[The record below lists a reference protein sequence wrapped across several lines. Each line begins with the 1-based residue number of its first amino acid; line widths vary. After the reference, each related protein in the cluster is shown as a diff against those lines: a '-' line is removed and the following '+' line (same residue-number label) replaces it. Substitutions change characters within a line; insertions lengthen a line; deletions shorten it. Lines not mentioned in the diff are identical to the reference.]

1 MNRIDVLPMDKDTE
15 GAILS
20 RLILWPNDRDEIF
33 DYTQPDDF
41 NATRHRLVYL
51 AAHKLHHAGVDFDL
65 NAIVATL
72 KDDGKLSTVGG
83 AHKVA
88 EIIDYPM
95 SQDITHDSSRLRG
108 LSLRR
113 RLITAGTRIA
123 QTAERLDVPADE
135 ALEQAQGMI
144 LELSQSNLNS
154 QSVTVAESLQC
165 VIESSEAAYREGGKI
180 SKIQTGLIDWD
191 RTTGGLGKKQ
201 LILIAARPGMG
212 KTALA
217 INNIAVKAAK
227 DSYPVHIFSFEMSSD
242 EITYRMLA
250 AETGI
255 PTDRIEQGKLSDDE
269 WHEVTRA
276 AGKLHDLPITIE
288 DVSGITY
295 SEVWRRARRVQAR
308 RKTALVVVDYIQL
321 VRGDKKNGR
330 VEEVSSVSRALKV
343 LAKELCVPVVAACQ
357 LNRGIENRTDQ
368 TPKLS
373 DLRESGSLEQ
383 DADIV
388 TFISPGE
395 IEGTM
400 TLRTEKHR
408 NGPRGRAEVIFFKER
423 MLFESMA

>member
-1 MNRIDVLPMDKDTE
+1 MNRDLVLPNDENTE
-15 GAILS
+15 SAILC
-20 RLILWPNDRDEIF
+20 RLIVWPNDRDEIF
-33 DYTQPDDF
+33 DHTQPDDF
-41 NATRHRLVYL
+41 YTTLHRLVYL
-51 AAHKLHHAGVDFDL
+51 VAHKLHHAGVNFDL
-65 NAIVATL
+65 NAIVSTL
-72 KDDGKLSTVGG
+72 SDEGKLSTVGG

-88 EIIDYPM
+88 EIVDSAM
-95 SQDITHDSSRLRG
+95 SVSIVHDAARLRG

-113 RLITAGTRIA
+113 WLITGAERIR

-135 ALEQAQGMI
+135 ALEVSQGII

-165 VIESSEAAYREGGKI
+165 VIETSEAAYREGGKI

-212 KTALA
+212 KTALV
-217 INNIAVKAAK
+217 INNFAVRAAK

-255 PTDRIEQGKLSDDE
+255 PTDRIEQGKLSNDE
-269 WHEVTRA
+269 WREVNEA
-276 AGKLHDLPITIE
+276 ASKLHDLPIVIE

-343 LAKELCVPVVAACQ
+343 LAKELCVPVVACCQ
-357 LNRGIENRTDQ
+357 LNREIESRQDPI
-368 TPKLS
+368 PKLS
-373 DLRESGSLEQ
+373 DLRESGALEQ

-395 IEGTM
+395 IDGTM

-408 NGPRGRAEVIFFKER
+408 NGPRGKAEVIFFKER
-423 MLFESMA
+423 MVFSNKA